1 MQLTALKGT
10 VLACSLAFSGATL
23 ADSPS
28 AEMLSNT
35 CFGCHGPNGNSVGP
49 AIPSIAGM
57 AETYLVDV
65 MNQYKEGARGS
76 TIMTRIA
83 KGYSA
88 EEIESMSAWFASQ
101 KYAPATQM
109 ADAGKAKAGAKLHDK
124 YCDKCHSE
132 AGTLA
137 DDEAGF
143 LAGQWTPYLKASL
156 TDVMAGTRDV
166 PKKMTKALDKAKKK
180 GGDDAI
186 DQLLHF
192 YASYK

>member
-1 MQLTALKGT
+1 MQLTAFKGT
-10 VLACSLAFSGATL
+10 VLACSLALSGATF
-23 ADSPS
+23 AATPS

-35 CFGCHGPNGNSVGP
+35 CFGCHGPNGNSAGP

-65 MNQYKEGARGS
+65 MNQYKEGTRAS

-83 KGYSA
+83 KGYSN
-88 EEIESMSAWFASQ
+88 EEIESMSGWFASQ
-101 KYAPATQM
+101 KYMPATQT

-124 YCDKCHSE
+124 YCDKCHTE

-143 LAGQWTPYLKASL
+143 LGGQWTPYLKASL
-156 TDVMAGTRDV
+156 TDVMDGNRDV
-166 PKKMTKALDKAKKK
+166 PKKMKKALDKAKKK

-186 DQLLHF
+186 DQLLNF
-192 YASYK
+192 YASKK